1 MLQPRRGQT
10 VLLFLLGPITQQIP
24 AQMPNL
30 FYGLSFGLIG
40 RATLGD
46 GLIHH
51 IGDLPQPRIG
61 VRTLGK
67 ARIKTRFGWFGDGQ
81 FIIHLTALFIQWLNL
96 YNAKISSTPV
106 FFLPI
111 THKHTPR
118 AEQLVNVRVGL
129 RLGIDAENRLG
140 AGAAQHQP

>member
-1 MLQPRRGQT
+1 
-10 VLLFLLGPITQQIP
+10 
-24 AQMPNL
+24 MPNL
-30 FYGLSFGLIG
+30 FYRLSFGLIG

-67 ARIKTRFGWFGDGQ
+67 ARIKTRFVWFGDGQ

-96 YNAKISSTPV
+96 YNSKISSTPV

-111 THKHTPR
+111 TRKHTR
-118 AEQLVNVRVGL
+118 GS
-129 RLGIDAENRLG
+129 
-140 AGAAQHQP
+140 AGQCGT